1 MPKLILKYTA
11 SALFALLISSN
22 LFANPTH
29 SVGVGVVNTSA
40 DVLDIT
46 SPGIVYEYRS
56 SDALAVEIGLYF
68 GGSDAI
74 SSGSVGAGVE
84 INSIASTKLKYGGA
98 SGNMKYYVFG
108 GYTNI
113 DVDSLACGYGSCF
126 ALSDS
131 AGGFT
136 AGVGVDFDLG
146 ENWIVGGQY
155 AAGFDDIDETD
166 CLGLSLL
173 YKF

>member
-126 ALSDS
+126 ALVLALTLIS
-131 AGGFT
+131 AK
-136 AGVGVDFDLG
+136 
-146 ENWIVGGQY
+146 I
-155 AAGFDDIDETD
+155 
-166 CLGLSLL
+166 GLWVASTQQVLAIL
-173 YKF
+173 MKLTFSG